1 MENYEDRAIEAV
13 RDYLVDLLKQKQ
25 FCEARRVG
33 DALRMLVESKR
44 PQVVNEEMRAGASVA
59 AERIRR

>member
-1 MENYEDRAIEAV
+1 MDNYEDRAIEAV

-33 DALRMLVESKR
+33 DALRMLVEGR
-44 PQVVNEEMRAGASVA
+44 GPQGVAEAPAELNRMAGA
-59 AERIRR
+59 RIR